1 MLDSALKR
9 ILKRRAFKTLK
20 IRSKYTRIAL
30 KLEETLKEK
39 GLRPSFSLLANL
51 TKESITLDTKRMLE
65 EDPFSFFRKKFVFK
79 VLKRYFF
86 DRTWCFL
93 REHKV
98 NYWLCKQGIKTFKKN
113 ARALNEKNRNKRL
126 SIEFRN

>member
-9 ILKRRAFKTLK
+9 ILKLRAFKTFK

-98 NYWLCKQGIKTFKKN
+98 NYWLCK
-113 ARALNEKNRNKRL
+113 
-126 SIEFRN
+126 